1 MHIPDGFLSPQTW
14 VPAYGLAALA
24 WGWAGRGLA
33 RQLDETNLP
42 RLAMLTA
49 LAYGLGLIMLPLP
62 GGTSGHVL
70 GVAALALI
78 FGLRSA
84 FIAYSGVLA
93 LQALLFG
100 AGGMTALA
108 VNALTLGLAGAAV
121 ALVVKAALIRFCGET
136 LAVALATFVSVL
148 LSALLV
154 ALVLG
159 VQPWLASD
167 EQGRPLFFPLGLAVT
182 VPAVLLPH
190 LFIAAAEAVLTVLIW
205 RQARR
210 RGWVTP

>member
-14 VPAYGLAALA
+14 GPAYGLAALA

-33 RQLDETNLP
+33 RQLDETTLP

-108 VNALTLGLAGAAV
+108 VNALALGLAGAAV
-121 ALVVKAALIRFCGET
+121 ALAMKTLLRPCGET
-136 LAVALATFVSVL
+136 LAVALAAFVSVL
-148 LSALLV
+148 VSALLV

-190 LFIAAAEAVLTVLIW
+190 LFIAAAEALLTVLIW

-210 RGWVTP
+210 RGWVMP